1 MKSNK
6 LLLINGVVSLIGA
19 LTITYLS
26 SKMWTFEIIYW
37 VIPKLVRLSSWD
49 GIYFS
54 TCLILLFFG
63 FVAFLLHD
71 EESKVNKKTYQFHL
85 IASII
90 GFIPILAG
98 FSSVFAFVSAILYL
112 MDYIK
117 LSKKVK

>member
-6 LLLINGVVSLIGA
+6 LLLINGVISLIGA

-26 SKMWTFEIIYW
+26 SKMWKFEIIYW
-37 VIPKLVRLSSWD
+37 VIPNLVRLSSWD

-54 TCLILLFFG
+54 TCLILLFFV

-71 EESKVNKKTYQFHL
+71 EESKVDKKTYQFLL

-98 FSSVFAFVSAILYL
+98 LSSVFAFVSAIFYL

-117 LSKKVK
+117 FSKK

>member
-6 LLLINGVVSLIGA
+6 LLLINGVISLIGA

-26 SKMWTFEIIYW
+26 SKMWKFEIIYW

-49 GIYFS
+49 FS

-71 EESKVNKKTYQFHL
+71 EESKVNKKTYQFLL

-117 LSKKVK
+117 LSKK